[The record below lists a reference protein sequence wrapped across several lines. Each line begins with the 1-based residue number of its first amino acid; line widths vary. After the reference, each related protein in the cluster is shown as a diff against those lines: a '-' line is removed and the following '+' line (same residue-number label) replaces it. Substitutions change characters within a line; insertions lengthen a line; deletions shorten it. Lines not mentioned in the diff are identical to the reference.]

1 MAPHRHHA
9 ALRSM
14 AVGIDTNVSKR
25 WGARATGVVLGLWLG
40 ACGSDD
46 ERPPAWDPELDD
58 DGDGEAST
66 STGEGTTGGGP
77 VDPGEGDGSTGGT
90 ACMPGQVIDCDCPD
104 GGAGQQV
111 CTPDGAGFGVCEC
124 DDAGSTGDE
133 SGTTGE
139 PPPEENEVCYPGENN
154 DFTTCLPLHAF
165 APLPAG
171 YEYPPPYMG
180 DPNYRPPVA
189 LLDLEEVDPGT
200 WLAPNFQLGELAQLD
215 KGRYAVVQVHAVVS
229 LQALRDEVGALGVNS
244 GYRSPAYNAG
254 IPGSATN
261 SRHMFGDGFDLEPIE
276 VGLTMLENAC
286 TAHGGAL
293 VEYTTHVHCDFR
305 YDPVDEEFYG
315 PVMAVSDPEPPQYE
329 ADLVL
334 GDDGIW
340 RAPAEGFDEGEPQ
353 RRWTAR
359 DAAGQVIATAVGA
372 ELVAPVGT
380 VTVEVRV
387 GAQVERAAAV
397 P

>member
-1 MAPHRHHA
+1 MPATA
-9 ALRSM
+9 AML
-14 AVGIDTNVSKR
+14 V
-25 WGARATGVVLGLWLG
+25 LWLG
-40 ACGSDD
+40 GCGSDGD
-46 ERPPAWDPELDD
+46 RPPAWDPELDD
-58 DGDGEAST
+58 AGAST
-66 STGEGTTGGGP
+66 GAGEGEGSTTDAGP
-77 VDPGEGDGSTGGT
+77 VDPSEGDGTTAGT
-90 ACMPGQVIDCDCPD
+90 VCIPGQVIDCDCLDGGTGEQVCAPD
-104 GGAGQQV
+104 GSA
-111 CTPDGAGFGVCEC
+111 FGPCEC
-124 DDAGSTGDE
+124 EDAGTTTDDP
-133 SGTTGE
+133 GTTGE
-139 PPPEENEVCYPGENN
+139 PPPAEDVVCYPGQAG

-180 DPNYRPPVA
+180 DPNYRAPIA
-189 LLDLEEVDPGT
+189 LLDLEELDPGT
-200 WLAPNFQLGELAQLD
+200 FLAPNFQLGELAQVD

-229 LQALRDEVGALGVNS
+229 LQALRDQVGAINVNS

-261 SRHMFGDGFDLEPIE
+261 SRHMFGDGFDLDPLE
-276 VGLTMLENAC
+276 VGLGTLEAAC
-286 TAHGGAL
+286 TNAGGML

-305 YDPVDEEFYG
+305 FDPVDEEFYG
-315 PVMAVSDPEPPQYE
+315 PVPQVVDPEPPQHE

-359 DAAGQVIATAVGA
+359 DAAGQVIGTWVGP
-372 ELVAPVGT
+372 ELVAPAGT

-387 GAQVERAAAV
+387 GAQVELAAAV
-397 P
+397 Q